1 MPKILVADDEE
12 DQEELITQRFSNK
25 DFLRNYEFIFVR
37 DGLKALQLIKA
48 HPDIEI
54 ALLDINMPEVD
65 GLTLLQ
71 KIKEINPVAR
81 SIMLSA
87 YADMPN
93 LRSAMNKGAY
103 DFLNKPIDLKD
114 LELTIKKTMDEVNRL
129 KKIAQNN
136 GKINS

>member
-25 DFLRNYEFIFVR
+25 VFLRDYEFIFAR

-65 GLTLLQ
+65 GLTLLK
-71 KIKEINPVAR
+71 KIKEIN
-81 SIMLSA
+81 
-87 YADMPN
+87 
-93 LRSAMNKGAY
+93 K
-103 DFLNKPIDLKD
+103 
-114 LELTIKKTMDEVNRL
+114 
-129 KKIAQNN
+129 
-136 GKINS
+136 

>member
-25 DFLRNYEFIFVR
+25 DFLREYEFIFAR

-71 KIKEINPVAR
+71 KIKEINPLLR

-93 LRSAMNKGAY
+93 LRAAMNKGAY
-103 DFLNKPIDLKD
+103 DFLNKPIDMTD
-114 LELTIKKTMDEVNRL
+114 LEMTIRKTINEVGRL
-129 KKIAQNN
+129 KSRAQNN
-136 GKINS
+136 GKIGP